1 MRRKIVLQ
9 WRVAAAGV
17 ILFCPLRAA
26 DAPTGDSA
34 DAAARAD
41 ETNNAR
47 VSLEDATAIVRQAY
61 GGRIV
66 RRARVAN
73 IAGENEPPKSGFRF
87 RIDVQGRVKTILVD
101 STGRTRERTAHR
113 PRRPRH
119 PARLYRRST
128 EPPAAKD
135 DAPAGR

>member
-1 MRRKIVLQ
+1 MRGKIVLQ
-9 WRVAAAGV
+9 WRVAAVGV

-26 DAPTGDSA
+26 DASTGGA
-34 DAAARAD
+34 DTAARAA
-41 ETNNAR
+41 ETKNAR

-101 STGRTRERTAHR
+101 SAGRTREQTAHR

-119 PARLYRRST
+119 SAKLYRRST